1 MSSIFV
7 SYSRKNEP
15 FARKLARALSDAGVD
30 VWIDVEDIPAGMKW
44 SSAIQQGLDRANL
57 MIVVISPESMASN
70 NVEDEWQYYLD
81 NKKPVIPV
89 LLEPA
94 RLHFQLARLQYIDF
108 HTQAFD
114 VAFVQLAAELQRK
127 GIMIVPPKPA
137 EPQLTTPP
145 PVKPPEAYDYFNRE
159 RAAQAEQMDEL
170 SVMPDAKKSAPP
182 PQATPFHTDFS
193 SSATLETATDAP
205 QIDTLRYAIIG
216 GVVLIAVVALFLI
229 LPMLGGNTGGNPCPN
244 LPDSQFT
251 TGDALRIVGDAQ
263 TLFSSHD
270 FDSAAVATVPSNFR
284 IVIFGSPVCGESSI
298 WWPVTVGTLQG
309 WMAENFNSQRLLQ
322 KWEG

>member
-1 MSSIFV
+1 
-7 SYSRKNEP
+7 
-15 FARKLARALSDAGVD
+15 
-30 VWIDVEDIPAGMKW
+30 
-44 SSAIQQGLDRANL
+44 
-57 MIVVISPESMASN
+57 
-70 NVEDEWQYYLD
+70 
-81 NKKPVIPV
+81 V

-127 GIMIVPPKPA
+127 GIMIVPPKLA

-145 PVKPPEAYDYFNRE
+145 PVKPPEPQEYFGRM
-159 RAAQAEQMDEL
+159 AAPPLND
-170 SVMPDAKKSAPP
+170 SPVMPDAKKAVPLQTPAPQEYVEAKKSAP
-182 PQATPFHTDFS
+182 PQATSFHTDFS

-205 QIDTLRYAIIG
+205 QINTLRYALIG
-216 GVVLIAVVALFLI
+216 GVVLLAVVALFLI
-229 LPMLGGNTGGNPCPN
+229 LPMLGGKTGGNPCPN

-284 IVIFGSPVCGESSI
+284 IVIFGSPVCGENSI